1 MSRRVPLFLLVCFC
15 TGSLFAQDVCNS
27 EQTQALEQTRVAW
40 HESGRPLADGGH
52 PRDGQSQ
59 ESAHSFLLLR
69 GSAQSSAALTS
80 PPVSRFCL
88 LGMRSPENEWRP
100 RSTWESTPD
109 LSPVNPHSV

>member
-27 EQTQALEQTRVAW
+27 EQTQALEQTLEQTRVAW

-59 ESAHSFLLLR
+59 EPAHSFCIVPM
-69 GSAQSSAALTS
+69 GSNPWEAANFQASGARPAATTLT
-80 PPVSRFCL
+80 PARC
-88 LGMRSPENEWRP
+88 
-100 RSTWESTPD
+100 
-109 LSPVNPHSV
+109 

>member
-59 ESAHSFLLLR
+59 EPAHSFCIVPM
-69 GSAQSSAALTS
+69 GSNPWEAANFQASGARPAATTLT
-80 PPVSRFCL
+80 PARC
-88 LGMRSPENEWRP
+88 
-100 RSTWESTPD
+100 
-109 LSPVNPHSV
+109 